1 MAGLA
6 MHLSKNIS
14 LLLTMKSYYCLRSPR
29 RDYDIEQWTFFLSF
43 DFSVGNF
50 TKPFAMKWEKEFL
63 KITRFR
69 SFKVKLHYAIFS
81 PF

>member
-1 MAGLA
+1 MEMLQF
-6 MHLSKNIS
+6 LSHFNYHDNQSTITITGE
-14 LLLTMKSYYCLRSPR
+14 TMTSNNGH
-29 RDYDIEQWTFFLSF
+29 FFLSF

-50 TKPFAMKWEKEFL
+50 IKPFAMKWEKEFL